1 MKGKKFLFLFL
12 ALLLPI
18 AVFVFLKFFG
28 KNRFEVPL
36 IYKDGVSDPP
46 AACLFDYPKPYLI
59 PDSILAVAGA
69 NNSSI
74 VILDFSR
81 QPSTEMQVVRDEF
94 DHDPVV
100 IKSAS
105 TLNFADEKLLRECIF
120 LMKEPNELVMID
132 SEKRIRGYYENTR
145 EEIDRLIL
153 ELKILLKKY

>member
-28 KNRFEVPL
+28 KNQFEVPL
-36 IYKDGVSDPP
+36 LYENGVSDPP
-46 AACLFDYPKPYLI
+46 AGCSYDYANPYLI
-59 PDSILAVAGA
+59 PDSILTTAGA
-69 NNSSI
+69 NKSS
-74 VILDFSR
+74 VLILDFSR

-105 TLNFADEKLLRECIF
+105 TLNFTDEKLLRECIF
-120 LMKEPNELVMID
+120 LVKAPNELVLID

-153 ELKILLKKY
+153 ELKIVLKKY